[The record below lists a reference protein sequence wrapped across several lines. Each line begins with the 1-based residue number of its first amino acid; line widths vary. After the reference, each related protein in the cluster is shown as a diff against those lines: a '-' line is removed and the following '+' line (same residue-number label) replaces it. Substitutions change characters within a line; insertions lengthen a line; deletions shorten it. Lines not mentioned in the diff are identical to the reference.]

1 MKSLSHV
8 RLFTTSWTACSPSG
22 SSIHGIFQARVLE
35 WVASRLSFS
44 LLPLHDVISP
54 SILYQSPSFSLSL
67 SLCVCFCLSHTHK
80 HAAWLAIFSAHKK
93 TILRVY
99 EASLEAVVGSRMNN
113 RTSAL
118 RKGIGWE
125 NKLSSC
131 QCSFPGGCLR
141 IPGQC

>member
-1 MKSLSHV
+1 MKAHQAPPSMGFSGQEYWSGLPVDCLFLSCLFMMSSLH
-8 RLFTTSWTACSPSG
+8 PSC
-22 SSIHGIFQARVLE
+22 IN
-35 WVASRLSFS
+35 
-44 LLPLHDVISP
+44 LLL
-54 SILYQSPSFSLSL
+54 SLSL
-67 SLCVCFCLSHTHK
+67 SLCVFLSLSHTHK
-80 HAAWLAIFSAHKK
+80 HAEWLAIFSAHKK

-118 RKGIGWE
+118 RKGIRWK